1 MARLVLVGLPGVGK
15 TSLALALGARWG
27 CDVVDT
33 DESVATRVGMSA
45 AAYLR
50 EKGEP
55 EFRRCE
61 LEALESAIARDVVV
75 ATGGGIVTTAE
86 ARTLLRDQPTVWM
99 DCSDEVI
106 LARIGD
112 EDRPLLTND
121 HAGSLARLRGE
132 RAQWYR
138 DVARARI
145 DAGDSIDVVARRVT
159 EALEREHS

>member
-75 ATGGGIVTTAE
+75 ATGGG
-86 ARTLLRDQPTVWM
+86 
-99 DCSDEVI
+99 
-106 LARIGD
+106 G
-112 EDRPLLTND
+112 
-121 HAGSLARLRGE
+121 GG
-132 RAQWYR
+132 
-138 DVARARI
+138 
-145 DAGDSIDVVARRVT
+145 
-159 EALEREHS
+159 